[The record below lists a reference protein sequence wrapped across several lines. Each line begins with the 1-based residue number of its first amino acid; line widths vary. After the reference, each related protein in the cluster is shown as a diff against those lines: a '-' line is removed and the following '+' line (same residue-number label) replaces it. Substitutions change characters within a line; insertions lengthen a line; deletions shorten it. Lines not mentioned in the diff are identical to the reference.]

1 MIQPE
6 NPRFT
11 NVYLDRRN
19 SHSILK
25 DNETGVLYF
34 MVRPGGDA
42 GIGLTPLVGPDGK
55 PIVDPVE

>member
-34 MVRPGGDA
+34 MVRPGGGCWNRSNSITWSRWQA
-42 GIGLTPLVGPDGK
+42 NR
-55 PIVDPVE
+55 